1 MKNQLMHLK
10 KKINLKKRALIEF
23 VNDILMTVFDIE
35 HTRHCSPINAITHI
49 LGALAACCF

>member
-1 MKNQLMHLK
+1 MHLK
-10 KKINLKKRALIEF
+10 KKINLKKRALIES

-35 HTRHCSPINAITHI
+35 HTRHLSPINAITHI